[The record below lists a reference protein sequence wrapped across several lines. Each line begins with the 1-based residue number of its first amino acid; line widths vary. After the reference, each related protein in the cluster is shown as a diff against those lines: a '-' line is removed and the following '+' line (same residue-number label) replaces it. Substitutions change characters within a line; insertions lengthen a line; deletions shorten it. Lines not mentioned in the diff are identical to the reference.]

1 MYSFGTIKTCTAFG
15 GSLCV
20 VRNNDKLFHLMR
32 NKLFK
37 YEKLSKEFFIKRV
50 LKNLVVM
57 TALSP
62 VGNWKL
68 RTGINNILMIVTN
81 LINFNYKEK
90 FVHLV
95 RGFTPN
101 EDFLSTFRF

>member
-37 YEKLSKEFFIKRV
+37 YVKLSKQFFIKRV

-57 TALSP
+57 SALSP
-62 VGNWKL
+62 IGNYKL
-68 RTGINNILMIVTN
+68 RTSIDDF
-81 LINFNYKEK
+81 NFK
-90 FVHLV
+90 LQ
-95 RGFTPN
+95 T
-101 EDFLSTFRF
+101 L